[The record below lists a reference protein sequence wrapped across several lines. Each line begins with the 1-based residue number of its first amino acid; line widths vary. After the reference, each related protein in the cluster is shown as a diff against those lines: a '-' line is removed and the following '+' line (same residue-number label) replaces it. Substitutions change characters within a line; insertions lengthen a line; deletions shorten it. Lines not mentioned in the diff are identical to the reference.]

1 MDPALV
7 PLVLAALAL
16 LLAGPVPALLARA
29 TGLRRTPRAAMMLW
43 QSVALAA
50 VLAALG
56 SGLSLVTVLVLAEEP
71 GPSAWVLAAV
81 SLGLTGLVGGRL
93 LLSGHRV
100 GVGVRSLRRRHRA
113 LVDVLAE
120 RREGVSVIGHEVPV
134 AYCLPGLLGA
144 RVVLSEGAVARLSP
158 AELEAVLTH
167 ERAHLRA
174 RHDLVLEAFGVL
186 HRAFP
191 RYVSS
196 AAALREV
203 TLLVEVLADAAAV
216 RRTGPAPLLRALAAL
231 AGSRTPEA
239 ALGAGAGIVARVAA
253 IEDPGAG
260 WSGVARA
267 TFLYLASVAVLL
279 LPTLL
284 VVRPWVLGLA

>member
-1 MDPALV
+1 M